1 MILKVQQTAQEIGM
15 KMNNVEN
22 MSKSKQKKQM
32 KEKIGNSVEER
43 TKQKLVNKTSGQ
55 QQRISRREKSNYW
68 NVIMTH

>member
-43 TKQKLVNKTSGQ
+43 TKQKMVNKTSGQ

>member
-43 TKQKLVNKTSGQ
+43 TKQKMVNKTSGQ

-68 NVIMTH
+68 NVIMTY

>member
-1 MILKVQQTAQEIGM
+1 MILKNTAQEIGM
-15 KMNNVEN
+15 KMKNVEN

-32 KEKIGNSVEER
+32 KEKIGNSIEER
-43 TKQKLVNKTSGQ
+43 TRQKMVNETSGQ

>member
-43 TKQKLVNKTSGQ
+43 TKQKVVNKTSGQ

>member
-32 KEKIGNSVEER
+32 KEKIGNSIEER
-43 TKQKLVNKTSGQ
+43 TKQKMVNKTSGQ